1 MFKIGSVLKQ
11 IRQELNYHQIDL
23 YSGIMSK
30 SVYIKVEADSRP
42 ISVEELSKFSERL
55 GVNFFEILN
64 RAGMN
69 TKSVNETG
77 KEKLLISKIFT
88 NPDLFDKNFQRIEP
102 KRLTSLQYFSI
113 YLGYISIAHHYNIEV
128 PTFNKTITSDLKH
141 LYDKRTTFFG
151 IDYEIVSNLLNVL
164 PYEEVSSFIKP
175 MYPIVD
181 SFGKDYDLT
190 IQTVLKN
197 ALTISI
203 MNRNLKEAQYY
214 INQFEHLKT
223 LKNISING
231 YYDLEINYL
240 KQIYQ
245 FLTDK
250 NIDSYLNAVNI
261 INIFK
266 IIGKEDI
273 HRSLVEELTKISA
286 KEKFTPPKEV
296 TMYYENYVAIENN
309 PIPEIKEQS

>member
-113 YLGYISIAHHYNIEV
+113 YL
-128 PTFNKTITSDLKH
+128 
-141 LYDKRTTFFG
+141 
-151 IDYEIVSNLLNVL
+151 
-164 PYEEVSSFIKP
+164 
-175 MYPIVD
+175 
-181 SFGKDYDLT
+181 
-190 IQTVLKN
+190 
-197 ALTISI
+197 
-203 MNRNLKEAQYY
+203 
-214 INQFEHLKT
+214 
-223 LKNISING
+223 
-231 YYDLEINYL
+231 
-240 KQIYQ
+240 
-245 FLTDK
+245 
-250 NIDSYLNAVNI
+250 
-261 INIFK
+261 
-266 IIGKEDI
+266 
-273 HRSLVEELTKISA
+273 
-286 KEKFTPPKEV
+286 
-296 TMYYENYVAIENN
+296 
-309 PIPEIKEQS
+309 